1 MSQRSVEIL
10 LGKLVTDEEIR
21 QRFRVDPEGVLAVA
35 RERGL
40 ELSAVEVEALRGL
53 QAGALDKLAGALD
66 PRLQKASLQAS
77 AQSAESAGGRR
88 RPRR

>member
-21 QRFRVDPEGVLAVA
+21 QRFRVDPAGVLAVA

-66 PRLQKASLQAS
+66 PRLQKASLQCP
-77 AQSAESAGGRR
+77 AESSESSGGRR